1 MGFVKFMAGPVGR
14 GLRIALGLALM
25 LIGALY
31 VGQTAGIVLGVV
43 GVVPLLAG
51 LFNVC
56 LFAPLFG
63 GPFRGREAL
72 EHS

>member
-14 GLRIALGLALM
+14 GLRIAAGLALV
-25 LIGALY
+25 LIGAFY
-31 VGQTAGIVLGVV
+31 VGHAGGVVLAVV
-43 GVVPLLAG
+43 GVAPLLAG

-63 GPFRGREAL
+63 GPFNGRQAL
-72 EHS
+72 GHS